1 MKIAAGCIALLIA
14 VILLGGALMDYV
26 DNEKEVLR
34 TSSADAALIGNDTAF
49 YRRMDE
55 IQAQI
60 NSEAVRA
67 IAGGGFLI
75 AGLFIFSR
83 KSPSRTNN

>member
-26 DNEKEVLR
+26 DNEKENIHR
-34 TSSADAALIGNDTAF
+34 AGADAALIGNDTAF

-55 IQAQI
+55 IKAER
-60 NSEAVRA
+60 NSESIRA
-67 IAGGGFLI
+67 IVGGGFLV
-75 AGLFIFSR
+75 AGLFILGR
-83 KSPSRTNN
+83 KSPKPK